1 MEDQPA
7 MNVTVTRLNSSRPC
21 LNFAMAF
28 FGDPELMKFYPIDEQ
43 NFATVYQSV
52 KAIEDN
58 KVIAYAIIRNEKPI
72 GMLWGAPINGTTIH
86 AHWGVFAEERQRGVA
101 QAAVNAALAAIK
113 KDMPEITSVIGFI
126 SKCNLQSFAGALK
139 CGFTVQGVL
148 PRTHRKKDGT
158 MLDAWIVVREIE

>member
-1 MEDQPA
+1 MD
-7 MNVTVTRLNSSRPC
+7 VTVARLNGSRPC

-28 FGDPELMKFYPIDEQ
+28 FGDPELMKFYPADEQ

-52 KAIEDN
+52 KAIEEN
-58 KVIAYAIIRNEKPI
+58 KVLAYAIIRDDKPI
-72 GMLWGAPINGTTIH
+72 GMFWGTPMNTTAIH
-86 AHWGVFAEERQRGVA
+86 AHWGLFAEDRKRGVA
-101 QAAVNAALAAIK
+101 EAACTAALAAVK
-113 KDMPEITSVIGFI
+113 KDMPELTSVIGFI